1 MMKFL
6 LQVQDC
12 GPPDGISANLKTNY
26 LYNIKSDLLS
36 YVEVEPDEKMLG
48 TYVLLETPALDLLSV
63 GDFPTEVKKNLKKK
77 KTYWKRKK
85 RK

>member
-36 YVEVEPDEKMLG
+36 YVEVEPSGKMLG

-63 GDFPTEVKKNLKKK
+63 AEVKKK